1 MMLYAHDIALIFD
14 MEPNKTF
21 AVRRFNCENDLIGF
35 FYFDMDEGLRNATN
49 DAVSKNVLLNLLD
62 GEYYID
68 KCTVQEKKE
77 EKVKPSS
84 KEKFKPHIGERYWY
98 IPFPNRTE
106 KSDIYGSIQSFN
118 RSLSSNFFRTRAEA
132 RAAKDKLFKKYEKYS
147 RACRQYQK
155 EYKKK
160 REAFFV
166 D

>member
-35 FYFDMDEGLRNATN
+35 FYFDMDKGLRNAIN

-68 KCTVQEKKE
+68 KDTKLE
-77 EKVKPSS
+77 VK
-84 KEKFKPHIGERYWY
+84 KEKFKPRVGERYWY
-98 IPFPNRTE
+98 IPIPGHTE
-106 KSDIYGSIQSFN
+106 KSAIYGGAGSFE
-118 RSLSSNFFRTRAEA
+118 RSLSSNFFRTREEA
-132 RAAKDKLFKKYEKYS
+132 RKGKKEIIAQYES
-147 RACRQYQK
+147 FQK
-155 EYKKK
+155 ECGKYIQDKK
-160 REAFFV
+160 RLEAFFI

>member
-35 FYFDMDEGLRNATN
+35 FYFDMDKGLRNATN

-98 IPFPNRTE
+98 IPLPSHTE
-106 KSDIYGSIQSFN
+106 KSAIFGSVKSFEQ
-118 RSLSSNFFRTRAEA
+118 SLSSNFFRTRDEA
-132 RAAKDKLFKKYEKYS
+132 RKGKKEIIAQYES
-147 RACRQYQK
+147 FQK
-155 EYKKK
+155 ECGKYIQDKK
-160 REAFFV
+160 RLEAFFV

>member
-35 FYFDMDEGLRNATN
+35 FYFDMDKGLRNATN

-84 KEKFKPHIGERYWY
+84 KEKFKPRVGERYWY
-98 IPFPNRTE
+98 IPLPNHTE
-106 KSDIYGSIQSFN
+106 KSDTFGSIESFN
-118 RSLSSNFFRTRAEA
+118 RSLSSNFFRTREEA
-132 RAAKDKLFKKYEKYS
+132 RKGKQEIIEQYKSFHKACIKNMKDKKKMEG
-147 RACRQYQK
+147 
-155 EYKKK
+155 
-160 REAFFV
+160 FFN